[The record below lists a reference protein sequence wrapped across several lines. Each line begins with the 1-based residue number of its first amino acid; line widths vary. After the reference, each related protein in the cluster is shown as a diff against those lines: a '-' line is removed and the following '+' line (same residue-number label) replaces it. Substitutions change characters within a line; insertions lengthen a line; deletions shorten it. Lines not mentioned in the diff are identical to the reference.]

1 MDIYRLITTVPLAYD
16 PVVAGG
22 CDGLR
27 HTYRAIMYA
36 ACSGG
41 TGQNLTRNASLEK
54 FNGWR
59 KK

>member
-41 TGQNLTRNASLEK
+41 TEQNLL
-54 FNGWR
+54 
-59 KK
+59 